1 MIVTSNLSVSKGSTL
16 TQSQT
21 KHKTKVSES
30 RKMEGQRFGLVS
42 PICGEHE
49 QSARWHWKAEG
60 RGLDIGIRRQDSLD
74 LCLHLILFEFG
85 KQSCPDVSMS

>member
-1 MIVTSNLSVSKGSTL
+1 MIFTSNLPVSKGSTL

-21 KHKTKVSES
+21 KHKTKFSES

-49 QSARWHWKAEG
+49 PSVSWHRKAEG
-60 RGLDIGIRRQDSLD
+60 RGLDIARRRQDSLD
-74 LCLHLILFEFG
+74 LCLHLILFEF
-85 KQSCPDVSMS
+85 